1 MATTT
6 YLSNAFV
13 TCGGTNLSDQCS
25 SATITTGFDSL
36 EYSAMGSAGHVF
48 TKGLQNC
55 EVTLTMF
62 NSYGA
67 GEVEA
72 SLAALVGAGTTTLVI
87 SPVNGTPSATN
98 PVYTVSNAMLASFT
112 PINSTVGE
120 LSTTEVTFTGGTY
133 ARAIA

>member
-1 MATTT
+1 
-6 YLSNAFV
+6 
-13 TCGGTNLSDQCS
+13 
-25 SATITTGFDSL
+25 
-36 EYSAMGSAGHVF
+36 
-48 TKGLQNC
+48 
-55 EVTLTMF
+55 MF

-87 SPVNGTPSATN
+87 APVSGSPSATN